1 MDEEKRRGRVKEFY
15 TILTFSQNNKC
26 NNQNESGAWEE
37 GRKRTGNKR
46 RKKKK
51 KSHVQQNSNLTLSF
65 AKPEKENLD
74 DVYYAGQ
81 GL

>member
-1 MDEEKRRGRVKEFY
+1 MGGGEKKDWEQKE
-15 TILTFSQNNKC
+15 
-26 NNQNESGAWEE
+26 
-37 GRKRTGNKR
+37 
-46 RKKKK
+46 KK
-51 KSHVQQNSNLTLSF
+51 KSYSTNSNLTLSF

>member
-1 MDEEKRRGRVKEFY
+1 MNLGHGRRGEKGLGTKGE
-15 TILTFSQNNKC
+15 
-26 NNQNESGAWEE
+26 
-37 GRKRTGNKR
+37 
-46 RKKKK
+46 KK